1 MKQLS
6 ILEIVTLGVLSIFI
20 VAPLYPPIP
29 LADLL
34 DTPLG
39 KGGVLLISLVL
50 LSNVKPVIGIVGLYA
65 AFLLVYRSSS
75 HILPKNNFAMPETR
89 KEFDKMASHNQFPVT
104 LEEEIVQQRVPVQ
117 NESIQTVGESYK
129 PVYDS
134 ETLQPADF

>member
-20 VAPLYPPIP
+20 VTPLYPPIP

-39 KGGVLLISLVL
+39 KGGILLISLVL

-75 HILPKNNFAMPETR
+75 HILPKNNFAIPETR

>member
-29 LADLL
+29 LADLI
-34 DTPLG
+34 DTLLG
-39 KGGVLLISLVL
+39 KVSVLLISLLL

-65 AFLLVYRSSS
+65 AFVLVYRSST
-75 HILPKNNFAMPETR
+75 HILPKHNFSIPETR

-104 LEEEIVQQRVPVQ
+104 LEEEVVQKRVPVENQ
-117 NESIQTVGESYK
+117 SIKTVGESYK

>member
-34 DTPLG
+34 DTSLG
-39 KGGVLLISLVL
+39 KGGMLLISLLL
-50 LSNVKPVIGIVGLYA
+50 LSNVKHVIGIVGLYA
-65 AFLLVYRSSS
+65 AFILLYRSSS
-75 HILPKNNFAMPETR
+75 HILPKNNFAIPETR

-134 ETLQPADF
+134 ETLQPSDF